1 MESTPAA
8 PCTIQPTLTKTLV
21 DTTRDAIIVVMGA
34 IEGRVPLVAGRPPE
48 RERHWLIRSGYVFVY
63 EEGMAQIK
71 RWTDSVPWSPSR
83 AFTNMLVYRQ
93 VTKRFKAGS
102 RRVLAKKSRDTS
114 SRTTPYSPRPSS
126 SERGE
131 PGMDHGSPIQE
142 TASDSHGRTGE
153 TPEMDQDLE
162 ALSPEQRKLVVG
174 SLADSYEFKPAGL
187 CKKTLSLIHDGR
199 KYHIVSYYV
208 IRDVVTGVL
217 RRPTDSCPQLK
228 GIDIQSVLEQ
238 NQYKFDIDSSGYYTS
253 NPVKGEDENY
263 RQGGRS
269 RESREYS
276 AEFDSSS
283 SELDAELQSMNIVN
297 MGQLDHG
304 ERQLPAPFPQE
315 VPHGGYNQFPTN
327 EGWAPYLSTRS
338 QYSQQQSLPFSQQP
352 YSPNNQQQLPIAG
365 SENNFFISV
374 GQYSPPI
381 VSPNQQPRTMPD
393 DAAYSYDS
401 NIQFAGPANMEPTI
415 PNYLNRGTGMDLSQ
429 YRIGRRDEGENEVA
443 QLSNPHR
450 LGTTP
455 LVPPSQW
462 AHVITPVNLHSA
474 VEEEVYTIPTQYQPA
489 SYPWTG

>member
-1 MESTPAA
+1 MASTPVT
-8 PCTIQPTLTKTLV
+8 PCTIQPTLTQTLV
-21 DTTRDAIIVVMGA
+21 DTTRDAIIVVKGA

-102 RRVLAKKSRDTS
+102 RRVLAKKVRDTS
-114 SRTTPYSPRPSS
+114 ARAAPYSPRPSS
-126 SERGE
+126 SEGGE
-131 PGMDHGSPIQE
+131 PGMDHGPGSSPIHD
-142 TASDSHGRTGE
+142 TASEAQDTAGE
-153 TPEMDQDLE
+153 NLEMDHDLE

-187 CKKTLSLIHDGR
+187 CKKTLSIVHDGR

-208 IRDVVTGVL
+208 IRDVVTGAL
-217 RRPTDSCPQLK
+217 SRPIDACPELK
-228 GIDIQSVLEQ
+228 AVDIQSVLEQ
-238 NQYKFDIDSSGYYTS
+238 NQYKFDIDSSGYYSS

-263 RQGGRS
+263 RQGRS

-283 SELDAELQSMNIVN
+283 SDLDAELQSMNIVN
-297 MGQLDHG
+297 LGQMDHG

-315 VPHGGYNQFPTN
+315 ISNGGYHQFPTN
-327 EGWAPYLSTRS
+327 DGWPSYLSPRG
-338 QYSQQQSLPFSQQP
+338 QLSQQQPLSFPFSQ
-352 YSPNNQQQLPIAG
+352 NNQQQQPIVG

-374 GQYSPPI
+374 GPYSPPI
-381 VSPNQQPRTMPD
+381 IPNQQPRTMPD
-393 DAAYSYDS
+393 EPTFAYDP
-401 NIQFAGPANMEPTI
+401 NIQFPGPANMEPTI

-429 YRIGRRDEGENEVA
+429 YRIRRRDEGENEVA
-443 QLSNPHR
+443 QLNNPQR
-450 LGTTP
+450 LSTSFGPTP
-455 LVPPSQW
+455 QW
-462 AHVITPVNLHSA
+462 AHVITPLNLHSA
-474 VEEEVYTIPTQYQPA
+474 VEEEYAIPTQYQPV
-489 SYPWTG
+489 SYPWIG

>member
-1 MESTPAA
+1 
-8 PCTIQPTLTKTLV
+8 
-21 DTTRDAIIVVMGA
+21 MGA

-63 EEGMAQIK
+63 EESMAQIK

-102 RRVLAKKSRDTS
+102 RRVLAKKARDTS
-114 SRTTPYSPRPSS
+114 ARTTPYSPRPSS
-126 SERGE
+126 SE
-131 PGMDHGSPIQE
+131 PGMDHGSPTQE
-142 TASDSHGRTGE
+142 TASEPQGRTSE
-153 TPEMDQDLE
+153 PLEMDEDLE

-208 IRDVVTGVL
+208 IRDVVTGAL
-217 RRPTDSCPQLK
+217 KRPIDACPQLE
-228 GIDIQSVLEQ
+228 GVDIQSVLVQ

-263 RQGGRS
+263 RQGRS
-269 RESREYS
+269 RENREYS

-283 SELDAELQSMNIVN
+283 SDMDAELQSMNIAN
-297 MGQLDHG
+297 MAQMDHG

-315 VPHGGYNQFPTN
+315 VAHGGYQFPTN
-327 EGWAPYLSTRS
+327 DGWQPYLSPRGQFS
-338 QYSQQQSLPFSQQP
+338 HHQSPSYSQQQYPS
-352 YSPNNQQQLPIAG
+352 NNQQQQPTVG
-365 SENNFFISV
+365 SESNFFISV
-374 GQYSPPI
+374 GQYSSPM
-381 VSPNQQPRTMPD
+381 VSTNQQPRTMPD
-393 DAAYSYDS
+393 DAAYTYDP

-429 YRIGRRDEGENEVA
+429 YRVGRRDEGENEVA
-443 QLSNPHR
+443 QLSIPHR

-455 LVPPSQW
+455 LAPTQW
-462 AHVITPVNLHSA
+462 ASVITPVNLHSA
-474 VEEEVYTIPTQYQPA
+474 VEEEVYVIPAQYQPPN
-489 SYPWTG
+489 YPWTG